1 MFSSISFSVFL
12 FLQNETTTTTTMI
25 IQMDRLL
32 ANGHPIGPA
41 SCKWSS
47 GWTSLLQM
55 IIGMDRPLVNDHLDG
70 PASCKWSSGWT
81 GLLQMI
87 RIQIWDLH
95 CLLDQVFSLFLGKL
109 MEQAHTPTL
118 LYFFFWS
125 FVLPSPSRSSVL
137 PKNVFSFHFH
147 LTLCSSCAPIVSKRR
162 SDLRKLQSR
171 STRSEGTMLVAITKD
186 KKSRPKSDL
195 ISKPER
201 KSVGCAIFDRWR
213 GERV

>member
-95 CLLDQVFSLFLGKL
+95 CLLDQVFSLFLGKVNG
-109 MEQAHTPTL
+109 ASPYTHFTL
-118 LYFFFWS
+118 FFLLIFCSPFTSQILCPPQKCRFIS
-125 FVLPSPSRSSVL
+125 FSSHSVL
-137 PKNVFSFHFH
+137 Q
-147 LTLCSSCAPIVSKRR
+147 LCSNGIKKKKWLA
-162 SDLRKLQSR
+162 Q
-171 STRSEGTMLVAITKD
+171 VAITKH
-186 KKSRPKSDL
+186 KKR
-195 ISKPER
+195 R
-201 KSVGCAIFDRWR
+201 HNVGCNHQ
-213 GERV
+213 GQEVET

>member
-1 MFSSISFSVFL
+1 MKQQQQQQWSSRWTSFS
-12 FLQNETTTTTTMI
+12 
-25 IQMDRLL
+25 QMVIR
-32 ANGHPIGPA
+32 
-41 SCKWSS
+41 
-47 GWTSLLQM
+47 
-55 IIGMDRPLVNDHLDG
+55 MDRPLVNDHLDG
-70 PASCKWSSGWT
+70 PASCKWLSGWT
-81 GLLQMI
+81 SLLQMI
-87 RIQIWDLH
+87 IWMDRPLVNDH
-95 CLLDQVFSLFLGKL
+95 PFWLASCRWSEFKYEICTVYLIKFSVYFWGKL
-109 MEQAHTPTL
+109 TEQAHTPTL

-137 PKNVFSFHFH
+137 PKNVVSFHFH